1 MAKEDNLKP
10 FTSGFNENRNING
23 RPKGS
28 KNRSTIAKKWLE
40 LTMNE
45 TNPLTNQTE
54 NLSQEDIIT
63 LKQIE
68 KAKDGD
74 SNAYKLLMDSTYGM
88 PQQQTEV
95 NATVTNKEFKPIEF
109 VKTKDGKDK

>member
-1 MAKEDNLKP
+1 MAKEDIEK
-10 FTSGFNENRNING
+10 FKFEKGQSGNPNG
-23 RPKGS
+23 RPVGS

-40 LTMNE
+40 LNTNE
-45 TNPLTNQTE
+45 TNPITNQIE

-95 NATVTNKEFKPIEF
+95 NATVTNKEYKPIEF
-109 VKTKDGKDK
+109 VKTKNDKDK

>member
-1 MAKEDNLKP
+1 MAKEDIEK
-10 FTSGFNENRNING
+10 FKFEKGQSGNPNG
-23 RPKGS
+23 RPVGS

-40 LTMNE
+40 LNTNE
-45 TNPLTNQTE
+45 TNPLTNQIE

>member
-1 MAKEDNLKP
+1 MAKEDIEKYK
-10 FTSGFNENRNING
+10 FEKGQSGNPNG
-23 RPKGS
+23 RPVGS

>member
-1 MAKEDNLKP
+1 MAKEDIEK
-10 FTSGFNENRNING
+10 FKFEKGQSGNPNG
-23 RPKGS
+23 RPVGS

-40 LTMNE
+40 LNTNE
-45 TNPLTNQTE
+45 TNPLTNQIE

-95 NATVTNKEFKPIEF
+95 NAIVTNKDFKPIEF

>member
-10 FTSGFNENRNING
+10 FQKGQSGN
-23 RPKGS
+23 PKGYP
-28 KNRSTIAKKWLE
+28 KGVPNRSTIAKKWLSL
-40 LTMNE
+40 LTTE

>member
-1 MAKEDNLKP
+1 MAKEDIEK
-10 FTSGFNENRNING
+10 FKFEKGQSGNPNG
-23 RPKGS
+23 RPVGS

-40 LTMNE
+40 LNTNE
-45 TNPLTNQTE
+45 TNPITNQIE

-68 KAKDGD
+68 KAKDGN

-95 NATVTNKEFKPIEF
+95 NATVTNKEYKPIEF
-109 VKTKDGKDK
+109 VKTKND

>member
-1 MAKEDNLKP
+1 MAKEDIEK
-10 FTSGFNENRNING
+10 FKFEKGQSGNPNG
-23 RPKGS
+23 RPVGS

-40 LTMNE
+40 LNTNE
-45 TNPLTNQTE
+45 NNPLTNQIE

>member
-1 MAKEDNLKP
+1 MANEQNLKHFEKGNNANP
-10 FTSGFNENRNING
+10 NG

-28 KNRSTIAKKWLE
+28 LNRSTIARKWLE
-40 LTMNE
+40 LNTKE
-45 TNPLTNQTE
+45 TNPITNQIE

-95 NATVTNKEFKPIEF
+95 NATVANKDFKPIEF

>member
-10 FTSGFNENRNING
+10 FQKGQSGN
-23 RPKGS
+23 PKGYP
-28 KNRSTIAKKWLE
+28 KGVPNRSTIAKKWLE
-40 LTMNE
+40 LNTNE
-45 TNPLTNQTE
+45 TNPLTNQIE

>member
-1 MAKEDNLKP
+1 MAKEDIEK
-10 FTSGFNENRNING
+10 FKFEKGQSGNPNG
-23 RPKGS
+23 RPVGS

-40 LTMNE
+40 LNTNE
-45 TNPLTNQTE
+45 TNPLTNQIE

-95 NATVTNKEFKPIEF
+95 NAIVTNKEFKPIEF

>member
-1 MAKEDNLKP
+1 MAKEDIEK
-10 FTSGFNENRNING
+10 FKFEKGQSGNPNG
-23 RPKGS
+23 RPVGS

-40 LTMNE
+40 LNTNE
-45 TNPLTNQTE
+45 TNPITNQIE

-95 NATVTNKEFKPIEF
+95 NATVTNKEYKPIEF
-109 VKTKDGKDK
+109 VKTKND

>member
-1 MAKEDNLKP
+1 MANEQNLKP
-10 FTSGFNENRNING
+10 FEKGNNANPNG

-40 LTMNE
+40 LNTNE
-45 TNPLTNQTE
+45 TNPITNQIE

-68 KAKDGD
+68 KAKD
-74 SNAYKLLMDSTYGM
+74 YGM

-95 NATVTNKEFKPIEF
+95 NATVTNKEYKPIEF
-109 VKTKDGKDK
+109 VKTKNDKDK

>member
-1 MAKEDNLKP
+1 MAKEDIEK
-10 FTSGFNENRNING
+10 FKFEKGQSGNPNG

-40 LTMNE
+40 LNTNE
-45 TNPLTNQTE
+45 TNPITNQIE

>member
-1 MAKEDNLKP
+1 MGKEDNLRPKWSKGE
-10 FTSGFNENRNING
+10 SGNPNG

-28 KNRSTIAKKWLE
+28 KNRSTIARKWLE
-40 LTMNE
+40 LTMSE
-45 TNPLTNQTE
+45 TNPLTNQIE

-95 NATVTNKEFKPIEF
+95 NATVSNKEYKPIEF
-109 VKTKDGKDK
+109 VKTKNDKDK

>member
-1 MAKEDNLKP
+1 MSKEDNLRHFNKGE
-10 FTSGFNENRNING
+10 SGNPNG

-45 TNPLTNQTE
+45 TNPLTNQIE

>member
-10 FTSGFNENRNING
+10 FKKGVSGN
-23 RPKGS
+23 PKGYP
-28 KNRSTIAKKWLE
+28 KGVPNRSTIARKWLE

-45 TNPLTNQTE
+45 NNPLTNKIE
-54 NLSQEDIIT
+54 NLTQEDIIT

-95 NATVTNKEFKPIEF
+95 NSTVTNIEYKPIEF
-109 VKTKDGKDK
+109 VKTKNDKDK